1 VAAND
6 GVPFFDM
13 QGRQAMDQADA
24 KMELLER
31 LERDRERLTAQI
43 ASQELPEIDQ
53 MTYGSQAAAASD
65 VFEQQRALT
74 LRRHL
79 ERQLRE
85 VEDAIR
91 RAQRG
96 MQGICESCGNPIPSE
111 RLEILPEAKL
121 CIDCQRRRERT
132 R

>member
-1 VAAND
+1 
-6 GVPFFDM
+6 
-13 QGRQAMDQADA
+13 MDQVDA
-24 KMELLER
+24 RMKLLAR
-31 LERDRERLTAQI
+31 LERDREQLISQI

-85 VEDAIR
+85 VEDAIH
-91 RAQRG
+91 RAHQG
-96 MQGICESCGNPIPSE
+96 VQGICESCGNPIPSE
-111 RLEILPEAKL
+111 RLEILPQAKL